1 MKPIVLS
8 TNRRKTR
15 FRRILPPPYLP
26 LTQADV
32 KDPTHLRLR
41 VSIRLRA
48 SIADVPSGTSGVYQ
62 AFGHRPSAFGHRL
75 SIRRVELQISAPKRK
90 ETFAAKSGIGPRA
103 RQRHPVRPPF
113 YEQVAFRVSYSW
125 SRDQL

>member
-1 MKPIVLS
+1 MTGTS
-8 TNRRKTR
+8 
-15 FRRILPPPYLP
+15 
-26 LTQADV
+26 DV
-32 KDPTHLRLR
+32 KDPTHLR

-48 SIADVPSGTSGVYQ
+48 RRLAVYPPIRLR
-62 AFGHRPSAFGHRL
+62 AGRPSAFGYRL

-90 ETFAAKSGIGPRA
+90 ETFAASPGIGPRTRA
-103 RQRHPVRPPF
+103 EDPVRPPF